1 MLESLATLIQDCRTK
16 GESMRS
22 VLRGLTAW
30 YLFFL
35 VFFVGSSAISAS
47 EVDPASLAPPS
58 QADASHLVITTGEWS
73 PFVSSNLSGNGF
85 TSEIIEKACQ
95 AAGLTVTI
103 QFAPWPR
110 CEAVIEHGKVF
121 ASFPFSSNEI
131 RAEFAYFSQP
141 IATSRTVFFYNKEKM
156 VDFNFSQL
164 DELKSYLV
172 GGVRGYYYE
181 PLFKKTGL
189 YVDYSDNEDDAL
201 KKLFFGRVDL
211 MPLNE
216 LVGWESIKRLYPDQV
231 GKFASSVTAIDKQD
245 LTLMVSRKYP
255 NSTILLKRFNTG
267 LATIINNG
275 AYQKIMEKHT
285 IPGTVG
291 VLSSK

>member
-1 MLESLATLIQDCRTK
+1 MY
-16 GESMRS
+16 S
-22 VLRGLTAW
+22 VLRRLTGW
-30 YLFFL
+30 YLFFF
-35 VFFVGSSAISAS
+35 VFFIVSSANSAS
-47 EVDPASLAPPS
+47 EVGPASSTPS
-58 QADASHLVITTGEWS
+58 SQTVATHLVITTGEWS
-73 PFVSSNLSGNGF
+73 PFVSSNLPGNGF
-85 TSEIIEKACQ
+85 ISEIIKEACQ

-103 QFAPWPR
+103 QFVPWSR
-110 CEAVIEHGKVF
+110 SEAIIEHGKVF
-121 ASFPFSSNEI
+121 ASFPFSSNET
-131 RAEFAYFSQP
+131 RAKFAYFSKP

-156 VDFNFSQL
+156 VDFTFSQL
-164 DELKSYLV
+164 DEIKSYLV

-216 LVGWESIKRLYPDQV
+216 LVGWESIKRLYPDQA
-231 GKFASSVTAIDKQD
+231 GKFASSVTAVDKQD
-245 LTLMVSRKYP
+245 LTLMISRKYP
-255 NSTILLKRFNTG
+255 NATILLKRFNTG

-275 AYQKIMEKHT
+275 AYQRIIEKHN
-285 IPGTVG
+285 IPRAVG